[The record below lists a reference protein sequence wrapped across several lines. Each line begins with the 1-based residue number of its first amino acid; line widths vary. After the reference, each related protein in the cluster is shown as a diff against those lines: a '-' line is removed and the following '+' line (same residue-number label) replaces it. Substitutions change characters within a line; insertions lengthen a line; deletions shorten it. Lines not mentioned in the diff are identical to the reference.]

1 MQVLQTTINHSK
13 PILNLTIVNFKS
25 PDSLNESWGFRD
37 IQISF
42 LLCHPSCQTCEGP
55 ASSECLTCTSGY
67 GYTNGTCDSNCPNGT
82 YLNNISTF
90 CETCDGACQTCSGS
104 SNNCSSC
111 QSNYLSQGTCVDL
124 CPNNTFL
131 SFNGFTDSWEC
142 RSCDP
147 SCLDCQGPLPSDCLS
162 CQNGSYY
169 DNSSNICLKC
179 DTKCQTCSGPSD
191 LNCISCPIGQFFFR
205 GSCFNETPN
214 GYYFNDSSGQL
225 EICSDGCSKCQSGSL
240 CSKCKKGQFLNE
252 MGACSA
258 SCPSGFF
265 SNKSND
271 VCDACGGD
279 CLDCDTPSDC
289 LQCKPGFFIVNMSCF
304 KKEDIGY
311 SIIEIENPSTFGIV
325 FNQTV
330 VDVFPQIQHL
340 FSADINSYKDYFY
353 QLSIGLSSENS
364 SLVLITVDH
373 HQNFTRAGHAIT
385 ITVNEFAYTDDF
397 GYILPY
403 HITGSRQ
410 DIPLNDFILCP
421 DNYFLNNEASGF

>member
-1 MQVLQTTINHSK
+1 
-13 PILNLTIVNFKS
+13 
-25 PDSLNESWGFRD
+25 
-37 IQISF
+37 
-42 LLCHPSCQTCEGP
+42 
-55 ASSECLTCTSGY
+55 
-67 GYTNGTCDSNCPNGT
+67 
-82 YLNNISTF
+82 
-90 CETCDGACQTCSGS
+90 
-104 SNNCSSC
+104 
-111 QSNYLSQGTCVDL
+111 
-124 CPNNTFL
+124 
-131 SFNGFTDSWEC
+131 
-142 RSCDP
+142 
-147 SCLDCQGPLPSDCLS
+147 
-162 CQNGSYY
+162 
-169 DNSSNICLKC
+169 
-179 DTKCQTCSGPSD
+179 
-191 LNCISCPIGQFFFR
+191 
-205 GSCFNETPN
+205 
-214 GYYFNDSSGQL
+214 
-225 EICSDGCSKCQSGSL
+225 
-240 CSKCKKGQFLNE
+240 
-252 MGACSA
+252 
-258 SCPSGFF
+258 
-265 SNKSND
+265 
-271 VCDACGGD
+271 
-279 CLDCDTPSDC
+279 
-289 LQCKPGFFIVNMSCF
+289 MSCF